1 MIERQKRLK
10 ESYDH
15 LRKIYDIHTQ
25 NDLAKALKKSRN
37 SITLAL
43 NGDERYLTDKL
54 FINICDTFP
63 GVFNL
68 DYLLTGEG
76 ELLAPSS
83 SVDSSIGMVSSPE
96 PAPTSVI
103 PSWAD
108 AFFNIMTQQI
118 KQNEALN
125 RELRQSIAE
134 VNALKSDL
142 TDLLHKIKKD
152 C

>member
-1 MIERQKRLK
+1 MTSKQERLK
-10 ESYDH
+10 EVYNH
-15 LRKIYDIHTQ
+15 LRSHFGIHTQ
-25 NDLAKALKKSRN
+25 IDFAEAIHITRPALS
-37 SITLAL
+37 SAM
-43 NGDERYLTDKL
+43 NGNEAYLTKNL
-54 FINICDTFP
+54 FQKICASYP

-68 DYLLTGEG
+68 DYLLTSKG

-125 RELRQSIAE
+125 RELRQSIAD

>member
-1 MIERQKRLK
+1 MHGNEK
-10 ESYDH
+10 
-15 LRKIYDIHTQ
+15 
-25 NDLAKALKKSRN
+25 N
-37 SITLAL
+37 
-43 NGDERYLTDKL
+43 LTDKL
-54 FINICDTFP
+54 FKNVCEAFP
-63 GVFNL
+63 GTFNL
-68 DYLLTGEG
+68 NYLLTGEG
-76 ELLAPSS
+76 ELLAASS
-83 SVDSSIGMVSSPE
+83 SVDRSSGMVSSPE
-96 PAPTSVI
+96 PEPTPVI

-108 AFFNIMTQQI
+108 AFFSIMTQQI

>member
-1 MIERQKRLK
+1 MGRKERLN
-10 ESYDH
+10 EVYEYV
-15 LRKIYDIHTQ
+15 RKNFPIHTQ
-25 NDLAKALKKSRN
+25 MDFAEKLKYHRTYISSAMHGNEKN
-37 SITLAL
+37 
-43 NGDERYLTDKL
+43 LTDKL
-54 FINICDTFP
+54 FKNVCEAFP
-63 GVFNL
+63 GTFNL
-68 DYLLTGEG
+68 NYLLTGEG
-76 ELLAPSS
+76 ELLAASS
-83 SVDSSIGMVSSPE
+83 SVDRSSGMVSSPE
-96 PAPTSVI
+96 PEPTPVI

-108 AFFNIMTQQI
+108 AFFSIMTQQI